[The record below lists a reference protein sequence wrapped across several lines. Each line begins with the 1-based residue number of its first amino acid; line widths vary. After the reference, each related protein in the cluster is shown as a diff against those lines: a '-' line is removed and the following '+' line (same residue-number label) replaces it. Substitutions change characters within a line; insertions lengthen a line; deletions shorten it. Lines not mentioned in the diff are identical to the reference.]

1 MSAHSTGRS
10 VERTICCVLMRDAQ
24 VREIMSEIVFG
35 ALDALGVRYTVD
47 DIDEFTRNIQLDL
60 LENDVEGDCA

>member
-10 VERTICCVLMRDAQ
+10 VERTICCILMRDAQ
-24 VREIMSEIVFG
+24 VREIMSETLSAVFE
-35 ALDALGVRYTVD
+35 ALGVRYTVD

>member
-24 VREIMSEIVFG
+24 VREIMSEIFFG
-35 ALDALGVRYTVD
+35 VLDALCVPYTVD
-47 DIDEFTRNIQLDL
+47 DIDEFTRIIQLDL

>member
-10 VERTICCVLMRDAQ
+10 VERTICCVLMRDPR
-24 VREIMSEIVFG
+24 VRGIVSGVHF
-35 ALDALGVRYTVD
+35 AMLDTLGIPVTEEESFDFARG
-47 DIDEFTRNIQLDL
+47 IQLDL